1 MDQCQQ
7 NNPLPLQQPPSIK
20 GHAYSAQPGQQA
32 ENEMELS
39 ANDSSLLAQV
49 TPAQREPQDNIEKME
64 HSSSENIDDESGF
77 TLVSRKRPRQRKTSG
92 DSQDE
97 QQQQLPTNKTGLTV
111 IFILADPNI
120 NITRLN
126 STKLTK
132 ALEEKCEDCIVL
144 IRPNTRLNLIA
155 VDTRN
160 IEAMRSL
167 LAVTS
172 LCKLQVRA
180 YEPGPRSAAVGVIR
194 GVDQDITD
202 TQLKTELR
210 AYPAAI
216 LHARRLGSSGVVK
229 IQFASTTLPEY
240 ALISC
245 VRYQVFQFEERPLQ
259 CSNCGRYGHKTVA
272 CFKEA
277 MCSRCGGE
285 HDRSNC
291 DAEEP
296 NCVNCGRHHDALALT
311 CPKRVEHKQLAD
323 ARKQSII
330 LASTRTDGAVRYEIS
345 NNYQLIQEDQPA
357 DVPMT
362 ITDSPAEVNQSAPCG
377 KRINVPKRT
386 YSNTLKMSNL
396 RPTHD
401 TPNDKL
407 TSHSQSTSKETQQK
421 KPRNEFTSTKR
432 TAEQK
437 TTTIEGK
444 GQDESFLNFT
454 LTRIIK
460 MLRRFLS
467 TQDSEWAKLLEKGL
481 DFITPFLST
490 WIR

>member
-1 MDQCQQ
+1 KD
-7 NNPLPLQQPPSIK
+7 
-20 GHAYSAQPGQQA
+20 HAYSAQPGQQA
-32 ENEMELS
+32 ENKMELS
-39 ANDSSLLAQV
+39 ANDSSLLVQV
-49 TPAQREPQDNIEKME
+49 TPAQREPQDNVETME

-97 QQQQLPTNKTGLTV
+97 QQQQSTPLNKTGLTV
-111 IFILADPNI
+111 IFIPTDPNI
-120 NITRLN
+120 NITKLN
-126 STKLTK
+126 STKLTN
-132 ALEEKCEDCIVL
+132 AIEEKCEDCIVL

-160 IEAMRSL
+160 IEATRYL
-167 LAVTS
+167 LTVTS

-180 YEPGPRSAAVGVIR
+180 YVPGPRSAAVGVIR

-216 LHARRLGSSGVVK
+216 LHARRLGSSSVVK
-229 IQFASTTLPEY
+229 IQFASTTMPEY
-240 ALISC
+240 ALISR

-277 MCSRCGGE
+277 MCSRYGGE

-296 NCVNCGRHHDALALT
+296 NCVNCGSHHDALALT

-345 NNYQLIQEDQPA
+345 NKYQLLQEDQSA

-362 ITDSPAEVNQSAPCG
+362 ITDSPAEVNQTAPCG
-377 KRINVPKRT
+377 KRINVPKHT

-421 KPRNEFTSTKR
+421 TPRNEFLCTKR
-432 TAEQK
+432 NTEQK
-437 TTTIEGK
+437 SKTTQGK
-444 GQDESFLNFT
+444 GRDESFLNLT
-454 LTRIIK
+454 LTMTIK

-467 TQDSEWAKLLEKGL
+467 TQDSEWARLLEKGL
-481 DFITPFLST
+481 DFITPFLSA